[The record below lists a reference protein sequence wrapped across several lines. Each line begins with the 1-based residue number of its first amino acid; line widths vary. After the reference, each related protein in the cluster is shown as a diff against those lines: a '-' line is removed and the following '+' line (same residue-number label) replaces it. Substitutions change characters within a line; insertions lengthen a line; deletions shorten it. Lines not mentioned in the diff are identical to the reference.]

1 MARETRTRRQA
12 VRKPLAKQSISWW
25 QQAQRI
31 SLQISVI
38 AGFIAVVGV
47 SAYGAKHL
55 YTLPIEQL
63 VISGTT
69 DHVPTDLIETL
80 VAPTL
85 AGGFFAADLD
95 AIRDDLERIP
105 WVYRATVRR
114 QWPDTVVVT
123 VEEQRPIAR
132 WGSQGFLNHEGAYFA
147 GDQSAMFDPLP
158 QLSGPDSSAGDMMR
172 HYQQVEGLLQD
183 TGLQVVSLEQDEI
196 GQIELVLDNGIGIAF
211 GADHFLNRVQRFIV
225 LWERH
230 LNGEQVARIDMRYS
244 NGAAVTFRHQ
254 AQLALTAVNELS
266 GEEVR

>member
-1 MARETRTRRQA
+1 MVRETRTRRQA
-12 VRKPLAKQSISWW
+12 VRKSQAKKPVSWW

-38 AGFIAVVGV
+38 AGFVIVVGV
-47 SAYGAKHL
+47 SAYGGRHL

-69 DHVPTDLIETL
+69 EHVPTDLIETL

-105 WVYRATVRR
+105 WVYRAAVRR

-132 WGSQGFLNHEGAYFA
+132 WGNQGFLNHEGVYFA
-147 GDQSAMFDPLP
+147 GDQETMFEPLP
-158 QLSGPDSSAGDMMR
+158 QLGGPDSSAGEMMR
-172 HYQQVEGLLQD
+172 HYQQVESLLQY
-183 TGLQVVSLEQDEI
+183 TGLEVVSLEQDEI
-196 GQIELVLDNGIGIAF
+196 GQIDLVLDNGIDIAF
-211 GADHFLNRVQRFIV
+211 GADHFLQRVRRFIV
-225 LWERH
+225 LWERY

-254 AQLALTAVNELS
+254 SQLALTAVNELS

>member
-1 MARETRTRRQA
+1 MVRETRTRRQA

-132 WGSQGFLNHEGAYFA
+132 WGNQGFLNHEGVFFV
-147 GDQSAMFDPLP
+147 GEQSTLFELLP
-158 QLSGPDSSAGDMMR
+158 QLWGPDSSAPHMMR
-172 HYQQVEGLLQD
+172 HYQQVESLLQD
-183 TGLQVVSLEQDEI
+183 TDLQVVSLEQDEI
-196 GQIELVLDNGIGIAF
+196 GQVNLTLDNGIGIAL
-211 GADHFLNRVQRFIV
+211 GTEHFLQRMQRFIV

-230 LNGEQVARIDMRYS
+230 LDGQHVARIDMRYS
-244 NGAAVTFRHQ
+244 HGAAVTFRHQ
-254 AQLALTAVNELS
+254 SQLALTAVNELS